1 MAVLAF
7 VALPALAADLP
18 ADTSLAGDTG
28 VSMDLDVIAKR
39 LDVARQ
45 QIQPSLG
52 ASVYDFSPP
61 GAEINPQGDNAP
73 LDQVLL

>member
-1 MAVLAF
+1 
-7 VALPALAADLP
+7 LPCRRWP
-18 ADTSLAGDTG
+18 PICQPDTSQAGDTG

-52 ASVYDFSPP
+52 ASVYDFSTQ
-61 GAEINPQGDNAP
+61 E
-73 LDQVLL
+73 LE